1 MSAYGDAAPLYWQ
14 AGWRGAPGMTAKHFD
29 LFTAK
34 VDVRDEGQCWH
45 WTAVRSSAG
54 YGHLTIAGRTYAAH
68 RISWALTHGRYP
80 SRWEFVCHHCDN
92 PQCVNPS
99 HLFLGTP
106 ADNTADMIRK
116 GRAAH
121 EGPPLRNQCHQGHD
135 LSAPGARVGRIGRAG
150 DCRVCANARRRA
162 RRLAQR
168 PPIEPIAHCR
178 RGHPYND
185 ENTYQCK
192 SGRYCRK
199 CMAINTRNYN
209 ERRRTQ

>member
-14 AGWRGAPGMTAKHFD
+14 AGWRGVP
-29 LFTAK
+29 
-34 VDVRDEGQCWH
+34 
-45 WTAVRSSAG
+45 
-54 YGHLTIAGRTYAAH
+54 GRTYAAH

-150 DCRVCANARRRA
+150 DCRVCAN
-162 RRLAQR
+162 
-168 PPIEPIAHCR
+168 EPIAHCR

-209 ERRRTQ
+209 ERRRAQ